1 MKKKIGEL
9 TLYECKEICKKQAE
23 HQGSCKGCSLYNHCG
38 YFSHLWSAKPT
49 LESEIEIDD

>member
-23 HQGSCKGCSLYNHCG
+23 HRGSCKGCSLYNHCG
-38 YFSHLWSAKPT
+38 YFSHLWSSKPS
-49 LESEIEIDD
+49 LESEVEVNV